1 MDMTVRT
8 TVMGIFA
15 VTISLILIMGWFFP
29 TIGDLETEHEK
40 TATYRNEGPYFAR
53 TDDSGETHTI
63 VCTLDGT
70 KGNVTTDGETAR
82 IIEPSDY
89 PLTIAIGS
97 SVIVVLY
104 ENGDVDAIATDGTT
118 NIGNIGST
126 VSMTLTGTELS
137 YGGGDI
143 QGIELYAVHT
153 GNYSEIATPTVSK
166 ETEMWICGIQST
178 AEGTVGYVG
187 KGTGETIGVT
197 PLDPTQDYADSSL
210 HLTKDELDTGAQ
222 TVTAEITTQWG
233 DDTTVQQYSLI
244 VPTEVTVGY
253 SVAGLTDMEMKI
265 ILSIGIM
272 IVAGMLMFC
281 IRFL

>member
-1 MDMTVRT
+1 MTVRT

-29 TIGDLETEHEK
+29 TIGDLETEHDE
-40 TATYRNEGPYFAR
+40 TATYRNEGPCFAR

-70 KGNVTTDGETAR
+70 KGDVTTDGETAR
-82 IIEPSDY
+82 IIELSDY
-89 PLTIAIGS
+89 PMTIAMGS
-97 SVIVVLY
+97 SVIIAIY
-104 ENGDVDAIATDGTT
+104 ENGDVNAITADSTT
-118 NIGNIGST
+118 TIGNIGST
-126 VSMTLTGTELS
+126 VSMTLTGTELT

-143 QGIELYAVHT
+143 HGVELYAVPT
-153 GNYSEIATPTVSK
+153 GDYSEIATPTVSK
-166 ETEMWICGIQST
+166 ETEMWICGVQST

-187 KGTGETIGVT
+187 KGTGETIGIT
-197 PLDPTQDYADSSL
+197 PLDPTQDYTDSSL

-222 TVTAEITTQWG
+222 TVTAEVSTQWG
-233 DDTTVQQYSLI
+233 ADTTVQQYSLI
-244 VPTEVTVGY
+244 VPTEITVGY

-265 ILSIGIM
+265 ILSMGVM
-272 IVAGMLMFC
+272 IVAGILMFC

>member
-15 VTISLILIMGWFFP
+15 VTISLILLMGWFFP
-29 TIGDLETEHEK
+29 TVGGLETEHEE
-40 TATYRNEGPYFAR
+40 TATYRNEGPCFAR

-82 IIEPSDY
+82 IIEPADY
-89 PLTIAIGS
+89 PLTIAVGS
-97 SVIVVLY
+97 SVIITIN
-104 ENGDVDAIATDGTT
+104 ENGDVDAIATDSTT

-126 VSMTLTGTELS
+126 VSMTLTGTELT
-137 YGGGDI
+137 YGGGSI

-153 GNYSEIATPTVSK
+153 GDYTQIATPTVSK
-166 ETEMWICGIQST
+166 ETEMWVCGVQST

-197 PLDPTQDYADSSL
+197 PLDPTQDYTGSSL
-210 HLTKDELDTGAQ
+210 HLTTNELDTGAR
-222 TVTAEITTQWG
+222 TVTAEVTTQWG
-233 DDTTVQQYSLI
+233 ADTTVQQYSLI
-244 VPTEVTVGY
+244 VPTEITVGY
-253 SVAGLTDMEMKI
+253 SVAGLTDTEMKI

-272 IVAGMLMFC
+272 IVAGILMFC

>member
-1 MDMTVRT
+1 MTIRT

-29 TIGDLETEHEK
+29 TIGDLETEHEE
-40 TATYRNEGPYFAR
+40 TATYRNEGPCFAR

-70 KGNVTTDGETAR
+70 TGNVTTDGETAR
-82 IIEPSDY
+82 IIEPADY

-97 SVIVVLY
+97 SVIVTIQ

-118 NIGNIGST
+118 NIGNISST

-137 YGGGDI
+137 YGGGDV

-153 GNYSEIATPTVSK
+153 GEYSQIATPTVSK
-166 ETEMWICGIQST
+166 ETEMWICGVQST

-187 KGTGETIGVT
+187 KGTGETIGIT
-197 PLDPTQDYADSSL
+197 PLDPTQDYTGSSL
-210 HLTKDELDTGAQ
+210 NLTKGEQDTGAQ
-222 TVTAEITTQWG
+222 TVTAEISTQWG
-233 DDTTVQQYSLI
+233 DNTTVQQYSLI
-244 VPTEVTVGY
+244 VPTEIAIEY
-253 SVAGLTDMEMKI
+253 NVAGLTDMEMKI

-272 IVAGMLMFC
+272 IVAGILMFC